1 MIVLQTERLVLREV
15 TPDDAPFILEL
26 LNDPGW
32 LRYIGDKGVRNLDDA
47 RRYILTGP
55 MAMYA
60 RHGFGLYVTTL
71 KDGPSAIGL
80 CGIIRR
86 DGLADPDIGFAF
98 LPPYRGRGYAHEA
111 AAATL
116 AYGKQRLRLGRIV
129 AITSPENERSARLLG
144 KLGLKFDSMIRLTPE
159 SDEVRLFAPTPPA
172 GPTS

>member
-47 RRYILTGP
+47 CRYILTGP
-55 MAMYA
+55 MPMYA
-60 RHGFGLYVTTL
+60 RHGFGLYVTQL

-86 DGLADPDIGFAF
+86 DGLDDPDVGFAF
-98 LPPYRGRGYAHEA
+98 LPAFRGHGYAYEA
-111 AAATL
+111 VAATL
-116 AYGKQRLRLGRIV
+116 AYGRETLGLDRIV

-144 KLGLKFDSMIRLTPE
+144 KVGFKFDRMMRLTP
-159 SDEVRLFAPTPPA
+159 DADQIRLFTPEV
-172 GPTS
+172 

>member
-1 MIVLQTERLVLREV
+1 MIVLQTERLVLREA

-47 RRYILTGP
+47 CRYILTGP

-71 KDGPSAIGL
+71 KDGLSAIGL

-86 DGLADPDIGFAF
+86 DGLDDPDVGFAF
-98 LPPYRGRGYAHEA
+98 LPAFRGRGYAYEA
-111 AAATL
+111 VAATL
-116 AYGKQRLRLGRIV
+116 AYGRGTLGLVRIV

-144 KLGLKFDSMIRLTPE
+144 KVGFKFDRMMRLTPD
-159 SDEVRLFAPTPPA
+159 SDQIRLFAPEV
-172 GPTS
+172 